1 MTLTVNGE
9 PKIIA
14 AVATVGG
21 LLDHFGV
28 SHQTVAVMVDGV
40 IIAREHVG
48 NTLLREGA
56 SIEIIRFVGG
66 G

>member
-9 PKIIA
+9 PKVMA
-14 AVATVGG
+14 AVTTVGN

-48 NTLLREGA
+48 NTLLREGS